1 MSNLPLRLLQWA
13 THVTACGLLLIA
25 VVTVLRDG
33 LVAVAA
39 GGVLLGLV
47 YSTGPVIERRPI
59 PALAWL
65 GLVTGGWAALAV
77 AAPPFV
83 WPVFGLLFAYLRMLP
98 LWAAMF
104 GVTVLTSA
112 AVAAAAWHA
121 GELTVPLALG
131 PVIAAVLVTLLGL
144 ACEALHAEAART

>member
-1 MSNLPLRLLQWA
+1 MPNLPLRLLQWA
-13 THVTACGLLLIA
+13 THVTACGLLLMA

-39 GGVLLGLV
+39 AGVLLGLV
-47 YSTGPVIERRPI
+47 YAAGPVLERRPI
-59 PALAWL
+59 PALVWL

-104 GVTVLTSA
+104 GMTVLTSA
-112 AVAAAAWHA
+112 AIAAAVWHA
-121 GELTVPLALG
+121 GELTVPLVLG
-131 PVIAAVLVTLLGL
+131 PAIAAVLVTLLGL

>member
-1 MSNLPLRLLQWA
+1 MPNLPLRLLQWA
-13 THVTACGLLLIA
+13 THVTACGLLLMA

-39 GGVLLGLV
+39 AGVLLGLV
-47 YSTGPVIERRPI
+47 YAAGPVLERRPI
-59 PALAWL
+59 PALVWL

-104 GVTVLTSA
+104 GMTVLTSA
-112 AVAAAAWHA
+112 ATAAAVWHA
-121 GELTVPLALG
+121 GELTVPLVLG
-131 PVIAAVLVTLLGL
+131 PAIAAVLVTLLGL